1 MSAAPVNWVDVPVR
15 QVTIGPLEGVWRDLG
30 TAAGTRQ
37 VGLRRMQVAPGKRS
51 TPAHTHSGE
60 EEIFFVL
67 AGSGL
72 SWQAGATYEIAAGD
86 CLVHLC
92 EGPAHTLVAG
102 PDGLDVLA
110 FGERTASEACY
121 LPRANVSWL
130 GSSWVRSGETDH
142 PFLQEAAAGELDM
155 PAAPSERP
163 ASIVN
168 IADVP
173 AQVIE
178 RGEVASTRRSVSDAA
193 GAVRTAL
200 REFALPPGKLG
211 VPPHC
216 HSGAEEL
223 FVVLEGGGL
232 YLEGQPGAPGWQPE
246 ERPVR
251 AGDVVACLAGNG
263 EAHAFRAG
271 ASGLTYLAY
280 GDRDRH
286 DTIWYPRSRK
296 IAFPGLKVIGRLEPL
311 GYWDGEDGDAAVS
324 PRAGS
329 AK

>member
-1 MSAAPVNWVDVPVR
+1 MSAMPVNWDDVPVR
-15 QVTIGPLEGVWRDLG
+15 QVAMGPIEGAWRDLG
-30 TAAGTRQ
+30 TAAGTRL
-37 VGLRRMQVAPGKRS
+37 VGLRRMQIAPGKRS

-72 SWQAGATYEIAAGD
+72 SWQSGAIYSVGAGD

-102 PDGLDVLA
+102 PDGLDVLV
-110 FGERTASEACY
+110 FGERAESEACY
-121 LPRANVSWL
+121 LPRAGVSWL

-142 PFLQEAAAGELDM
+142 PFLREAAAGELEM
-155 PAAPSERP
+155 PTAPSERP
-163 ASIVN
+163 ASIVTT
-168 IADVP
+168 ADVT
-173 AQVIE
+173 AQVVE
-178 RGEVASTRRSVSDAA
+178 RGEVASTRRSVSEAA

-200 REFALPPGKLG
+200 REFVLPAGKLG
-211 VPPHC
+211 APPHC

-223 FVVLEGGGL
+223 FVVLEGDGV
-232 YLEGQPGAPGWQPE
+232 YLEGAPGATGWEPE

-251 AGDVVACLAGNG
+251 AGDVVAVLAGTG

-271 ASGLTYLAY
+271 PSGLTYLAY
-280 GDRDRH
+280 GNRDRH

-296 IAFPGLKVIGRLEPL
+296 VAFPGLKVIGRVEPL
-311 GYWDGEDGDAAVS
+311 GYWDGEAPEQA
-324 PRAGS
+324 
-329 AK
+329 